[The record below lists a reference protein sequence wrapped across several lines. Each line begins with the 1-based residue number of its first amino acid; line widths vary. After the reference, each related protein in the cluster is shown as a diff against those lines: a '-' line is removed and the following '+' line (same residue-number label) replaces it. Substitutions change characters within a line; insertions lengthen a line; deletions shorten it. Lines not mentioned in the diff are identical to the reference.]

1 MRSLN
6 LIFQRWITDQFKSQK
21 VAYEQFW
28 NCSGTRAGE
37 FILSVWFSLSFV
49 FLKPVI
55 AGMPTW
61 KLPLH
66 LYPHINFAAPR
77 LVDPVRFMIQTLW
90 LVFFKQTP
98 CVLVSKKVTR
108 AFSQVSAWLKKVF
121 YIPLDQISKLVVWLE
136 KTADQ
141 TNGSEIR
148 ERMKES
154 KLAMFLNYT
163 LLFFVVFIALL
174 CFTVPFGYQAQ
185 TVFILLLWAL
195 AMMVRRMPGRFPT
208 MLLIILS
215 VTASCRY
222 LWWRYSS
229 TLNWDDPIAL
239 ILGGIL
245 LLAETYSWIVLLLL
259 SLIHI

>member
-6 LIFQRWITDQFKSQK
+6 LIFQRWITDQFESQK

-55 AGMPTW
+55 AGIPTW

-77 LVDPVRFMIQTLW
+77 LVDPVKFMIQTLW

-98 CVLVSKKVTR
+98 CVLVSKKVTKV
-108 AFSQVSAWLKKVF
+108 FSQVSAWLKKV
-121 YIPLDQISKLVVWLE
+121 
-136 KTADQ
+136 
-141 TNGSEIR
+141 
-148 ERMKES
+148 
-154 KLAMFLNYT
+154 
-163 LLFFVVFIALL
+163 
-174 CFTVPFGYQAQ
+174 
-185 TVFILLLWAL
+185 
-195 AMMVRRMPGRFPT
+195 
-208 MLLIILS
+208 
-215 VTASCRY
+215 
-222 LWWRYSS
+222 
-229 TLNWDDPIAL
+229 
-239 ILGGIL
+239 
-245 LLAETYSWIVLLLL
+245 L